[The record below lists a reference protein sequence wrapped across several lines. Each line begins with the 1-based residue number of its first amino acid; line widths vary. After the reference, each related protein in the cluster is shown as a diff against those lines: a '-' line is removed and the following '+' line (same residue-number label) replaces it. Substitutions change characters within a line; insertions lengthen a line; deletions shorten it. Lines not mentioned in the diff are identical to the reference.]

1 MIFGLWRNRR
11 QEQDD
16 ELLSAYIDRGPG
28 GEPEVE
34 LPEHLRA
41 EAQELAEIAALM
53 RSVVRVPAPRSFAL
67 TPEMVAASDSPSFT
81 ERSGW
86 SLALFRAPAIAAAAA
101 AFVLGLLVIGNI
113 AGILEQERAGDVSVT
128 STAGTSFLAAQADA
142 ETAAQAQPASD
153 GSAAA
158 PAAVAPAAP
167 GDSAATAAPASA
179 AAAPLAPP
187 ASADAAAP
195 APVEAVDLDTS
206 AAPAGDTSLT
216 APPPPM
222 EAQAPVMESAIDGV
236 SEDAADA
243 IDRADLLEAGGVAAG
258 DDAGVPKELEQ
269 APESTSADV
278 LPSRSGGGL
287 LPPDEALTGDDG
299 STALDFR
306 IASDAPVPDD
316 DGVTLPLW
324 QLEVVLGLLVLLL
337 GGAAFAMKRR

>member
-1 MIFGLWRNRR
+1 LIFGLWRNRR

-67 TPEMVAASDSPSFT
+67 TPEMVQASDSPSFA
-81 ERSGW
+81 ERTGW
-86 SLALFRAPAIAAAAA
+86 SLALFRAAAIAAAAA

-113 AGILEQERAGDVSVT
+113 AGVLEQERASDVSVT
-128 STAGTSFLAAQADA
+128 SATGTSSLAAQADA
-142 ETAAQAQPASD
+142 ETAAQAQPASG

-158 PAAVAPAAP
+158 PAGA
-167 GDSAATAAPASA
+167 AATVAPASA
-179 AAAPLAPP
+179 AAPAAATPVAPPVAAAMP
-187 ASADAAAP
+187 ASADA
-195 APVEAVDLDTS
+195 VDSDS
-206 AAPAGDTSLT
+206 SSDAAGDTSLA
-216 APPPPM
+216 APPPAM
-222 EAQAPVMESAIDGV
+222 EAQAPVMESAIGGI

-243 IDRADLLEAGGVAAG
+243 IDRADLLGADGVAAG
-258 DDAGVPKELEQ
+258 DDAGLPEGFEQ
-269 APESTSADV
+269 APEPGSADE
-278 LPSRSGGGL
+278 LPPRSRGSL

-324 QLEVVLGLLVLLL
+324 QLEVAFGLLVLLL

>member
-1 MIFGLWRNRR
+1 
-11 QEQDD
+11 
-16 ELLSAYIDRGPG
+16 
-28 GEPEVE
+28 
-34 LPEHLRA
+34 
-41 EAQELAEIAALM
+41 
-53 RSVVRVPAPRSFAL
+53 
-67 TPEMVAASDSPSFT
+67 
-81 ERSGW
+81 
-86 SLALFRAPAIAAAAA
+86 
-101 AFVLGLLVIGNI
+101 
-113 AGILEQERAGDVSVT
+113 
-128 STAGTSFLAAQADA
+128 
-142 ETAAQAQPASD
+142 
-153 GSAAA
+153 
-158 PAAVAPAAP
+158 
-167 GDSAATAAPASA
+167 
-179 AAAPLAPP
+179 
-187 ASADAAAP
+187 
-195 APVEAVDLDTS
+195 
-206 AAPAGDTSLT
+206 
-216 APPPPM
+216 M